1 MTQAT
6 LVAAIDAAVGEEGT
20 WMMTL
25 GAEDEW
31 SWVNARPE
39 AEREGLLAGTPPF
52 DKDLA
57 RAEIDNGVLAE
68 VFRTTPGTI
77 VSDHPEARFGD
88 AGRQADELM
97 ADVPWDDY
105 YGKGSPLERLVQR
118 ARQGPATRAPTQKQS
133 PSSTTPEWLAPIEN
147 KRRVRRHRVVQ
158 GEGGE
163 PVIRVVD
170 TLDDS
175 DGIADYEEI
184 DEDEFGVILRDYL
197 GTGRAQHG

>member
-1 MTQAT
+1 MVHASMRRVGGDANA
-6 LVAAIDAAVGEEGT
+6 LVTAIDAAVGEEGT

-77 VSDHPEARFGD
+77 VSDHPEARFG
-88 AGRQADELM
+88 ARGRQADELL

-105 YGKGSPLERLVQR
+105 YGKGSPLEPARAT
-118 ARQGPATRAPTQKQS
+118 ARQGPATR
-133 PSSTTPEWLAPIEN
+133 
-147 KRRVRRHRVVQ
+147 R
-158 GEGGE
+158 
-163 PVIRVVD
+163 
-170 TLDDS
+170 
-175 DGIADYEEI
+175 
-184 DEDEFGVILRDYL
+184 
-197 GTGRAQHG
+197 